1 MASIPFKLIRR
12 DELQQ
17 LNERVASLESQINT
31 ATEFVKEIEK
41 GNLTADYSLADV
53 VGEKAD
59 VLAESLLSLRLQL
72 KSYSIQEKER
82 NWVTEGLAK
91 FIDILRSKN
100 EDVAELTDN
109 IIRNL
114 VKYVGANQGGLYLVN
129 DDNPKDRYIEMA
141 ACYAYD
147 RKKYLNQRIEIGEGL
162 TGQAVLEKDT
172 IYLTEI
178 PQSYMR
184 ITSGLG
190 NASPSNL
197 LIVPLKIE
205 ENVFGVVEVASF
217 DKIQQYQI
225 EFVERLGESIA
236 STLANVRTGQK
247 TQVLLQQ
254 SQIQAEQM
262 RSQEEEM
269 RQNMEELSATQEE
282 MQRVLKEVQDK
293 EIYLNNLLNA
303 SSDAIMSV
311 DVNLKIVMYNKYIYD
326 TFAAQGII
334 LKKGMDVFEIVK
346 PEQIEKDKIIYAN
359 ALKGE
364 TNVRREDYF
373 GRQYEITIQPLR
385 DADNA
390 IVGALVTTRDV
401 TKDAELHN
409 QTEELLKEAQDKEKY
424 LNELINVP
432 KDSIFTL
439 DKDFKILSYNKPL
452 ELRWKKC

>member
-82 NWVTEGLAK
+82 NWVTEGLAM

>member
-303 SSDAIMSV
+303 SSD
-311 DVNLKIVMYNKYIYD
+311 
-326 TFAAQGII
+326 TEGI
-334 LKKGMDVFEIVK
+334 
-346 PEQIEKDKIIYAN
+346 
-359 ALKGE
+359 
-364 TNVRREDYF
+364 
-373 GRQYEITIQPLR
+373 
-385 DADNA
+385 
-390 IVGALVTTRDV
+390 
-401 TKDAELHN
+401 
-409 QTEELLKEAQDKEKY
+409 
-424 LNELINVP
+424 
-432 KDSIFTL
+432 
-439 DKDFKILSYNKPL
+439 
-452 ELRWKKC
+452 W